1 MMTVLVLFIMTM
13 MVVMMRMSMR
23 RRRGGGGEEEGR
35 RRGGGGEEEGR
46 RRGGGGEEEGR
57 RRGGGGE
64 EEGRRRG
71 GGGRPR
77 RITVTHADGW
87 LIVVAGIA
95 SVCDPGAVF
104 SFNSRCSIEQ
114 FVTRCSYSRWS
125 LRDERFIQSHTGC
138 VSSISLSHTMK
149 IQLRQH
155 SQVRSA
161 FFQLNEILD
170 LLEGTHR
177 ACIRAWATTEWHTS
191 IGPLVLWFVCNF
203 MQFTLNHSTSVVAN
217 ACHKRQI
224 ALCKSSPERRNSSW
238 AVFRSSTITGN
249 IRSLDNYMMLVAPHS
264 HW

>member
-13 MVVMMRMSMR
+13 MVGMMRMSMR
-23 RRRGGGGEEEGR
+23 R
-35 RRGGGGEEEGR
+35 
-46 RRGGGGEEEGR
+46 
-57 RRGGGGE
+57 
-64 EEGRRRG
+64 RRRG

-104 SFNSRCSIEQ
+104 HSILDVRLSNLWPGAPTPAEAWE
-114 FVTRCSYSRWS
+114 TRGLFS
-125 LRDERFIQSHTGC
+125 LTLVGYPQSVCLTQWRF
-138 VSSISLSHTMK
+138 SSGNIHK
-149 IQLRQH
+149 FDA
-155 SQVRSA
+155 SA

-170 LLEGTHR
+170 LLEGKHR
-177 ACIRAWATTEWHTS
+177 ACIRAWATTEWQTS
-191 IGPLVLWFVCNF
+191 IGPLVLWFVGNF

-224 ALCKSSPERRNSSW
+224 ALCKSSPARRNSSW

-249 IRSLDNYMMLVAPHS
+249 IRSLDNYMMLVAPHR